1 MQNKMKEKKNLKYT
15 NQIITNRQ
23 TYETWCILMPTHFT
37 QFNHHTRFD
46 GKQPSGVSETEKE
59 REKDRENE
67 RKKDASY
74 V

>member
-1 MQNKMKEKKNLKYT
+1 
-15 NQIITNRQ
+15 
-23 TYETWCILMPTHFT
+23 MPTHFT

-46 GKQPSGVSETEKE
+46 GKHPSGVSETEKE

-67 RKKDASY
+67 RKKDATY